1 MRIHITLKNIQ
12 HIREM
17 EFDVDSDRH
26 ALICITGKNGA
37 GKTTLVKAIRN
48 LTNAGTFSSTSS
60 GDIFGP
66 LSSIAYQ
73 VDGSTIFFSYDP
85 TLGALDTSDD
95 IPESLRNS
103 IATELSIPHGERFT
117 WYPRVS
123 DADEDIRRARVLGR
137 HGAPVELRSFLRDI
151 YQTSK
156 FDELAE
162 VSVRKK
168 RFYFLPLTDNKYLR
182 EDYLSSGEYFLISLY
197 RHISRGRRLIVVDEI
212 DIALDAAA
220 QVRLVRNLRQLSKR
234 YGTCFVFTTHSLAM
248 MRTVEPQ
255 ELYYMGEP
263 SEAGQTPIT
272 NVPYN
277 YINTLLFGFR
287 GWDKYILTEDEVL
300 GDFLEFVVRRY
311 CGNLFYSYKII
322 YVGGST
328 NTTDLMHRNA
338 TESFLAESRDV
349 ITVLDGDQ
357 RIRKHSRRD
366 NVYCI
371 PLESVEK
378 ALLAECLKGTYAD
391 KFKLSDVLSE
401 VGPLVHYLRRAVKEK
416 KYEPIDLSAMLMSP
430 TAAFDRL
437 AGAAQARLACAIA
450 RLTGRKARPLA
461 EVATEG
467 QFKSAARKVFQH
479 LTKQKIVSRKEIHE
493 HLTGRYER
501 HVFTFAAELR
511 ALLTLPIAVPSTRP
525 GGGEKTGG
533 VPYEPADPTE
543 AFSCARSE
551 PTGQLPR
558 R

>member
-1 MRIHITLKNIQ
+1 MRILITLKNIQ
-12 HIREM
+12 HIKEM
-17 EFDVDSDRH
+17 VFDVDLAKH

-48 LTNAGTFSSTSS
+48 LTNAGTFSSTPS
-60 GDIFGP
+60 GDVFGP
-66 LSSIAYQ
+66 LSSITYQ
-73 VDGSTIFFSYDP
+73 VDGSTIFFGYDAN
-85 TLGALDTSDD
+85 LGSLDSSDD
-95 IPESLRNS
+95 IPESFRTS

-137 HGAPVELRSFLRDI
+137 YSAPGELRLFLRNI

-162 VSVRKK
+162 ISVRNK
-168 RFYFLPLTDNKYLR
+168 RFYFLPLTDDKYLR

-197 RHISRGRRLIVVDEI
+197 RHIRRGRRLIVVDEI
-212 DIALDAAA
+212 DISLDAAA
-220 QVRLVRNLRQLSKR
+220 QVRLIQTLRQLSKK

-263 SEAGQTPIT
+263 SEAGQTLIT

-300 GDFLEFVVRRY
+300 CDFLEFVIRRY

-322 YVGGST
+322 HVGGST
-328 NTTDLMHRNA
+328 NTTELMHRNA
-338 TESFLAESRDV
+338 TENFLAESKDV

-357 RIRKHSRRD
+357 RNRRHSRRE

-378 ALLAECLKGTYAD
+378 ALLAECLAGKYAD
-391 KFKLSDVLSE
+391 KFKLSDVLSD
-401 VGPLVHYLRRAVKEK
+401 VDPLVRYLRQAVKEK
-416 KYEPIDLSAMLMSP
+416 KYEPIELSGLLVSP
-430 TAAFDRL
+430 AATFDRFFRSARVLL
-437 AGAAQARLACAIA
+437 ANAIA
-450 RLTGRKARPLA
+450 QLTGRTSRPFT

-467 QFKSAARKVFQH
+467 QFKSAARKVFEH
-479 LTKQKIVSRKEIHE
+479 LTKQKIVSRMEIHE

-511 ALLTLPIAVPSTRP
+511 AFMTLPIAGSSRLP
-525 GGGEKTGG
+525 GAGKKTGG
-533 VPYEPADPTE
+533 VP
-543 AFSCARSE
+543 
-551 PTGQLPR
+551 
-558 R
+558 

>member
-17 EFDVDSDRH
+17 KFYVDLDRH

-60 GDIFGP
+60 GDVFGP
-66 LSSIAYQ
+66 LSSITYQ
-73 VDGSTIFFSYDP
+73 VDDSTICFSYDP
-85 TLGALDTSDD
+85 TLSALNSSDD
-95 IPESLRNS
+95 ISESLRTS

-137 HGAPVELRSFLRDI
+137 HGSPVELRSFLRDI

-168 RFYFLPLTDNKYLR
+168 RFYFLPLPDDKYLR
-182 EDYLSSGEYFLISLY
+182 EDYFSSGEYFLISLY
-197 RHISRGRRLIVVDEI
+197 RHITRGRRLIVVDEI
-212 DIALDAAA
+212 DISLDAAA

-300 GDFLEFVVRRY
+300 GDFLEFVVHRY

-328 NTTDLMHRNA
+328 NTTDLMYRNSK
-338 TESFLAESRDV
+338 ENFLAESRDV

-378 ALLAECLKGTYAD
+378 ALLAECLTGTYAD
-391 KFKLSDVLSE
+391 KFNLSDVLSD
-401 VGPLVHYLRRAVKEK
+401 VGPLVRYLQQAVKEK
-416 KYEPIDLSAMLMSP
+416 KYEPIELSAALMSP
-430 TAAFDRL
+430 AAAFDRL
-437 AGAAQARLACAIA
+437 SRAARVWLACAIA
-450 RLTGRKARPLA
+450 RLTGRTVRPLA
-461 EVATEG
+461 EVSTEG
-467 QFKSAARKVFQH
+467 QFKNAARKVFDH

-501 HVFTFAAELR
+501 QVFPFAGELR
-511 ALLTLPIAVPSTRP
+511 AFLTLPIASPSTRP
-525 GGGEKTGG
+525 GAGEKAGG
-533 VPYEPADPTE
+533 MP
-543 AFSCARSE
+543 
-551 PTGQLPR
+551 
-558 R
+558 

>member
-1 MRIHITLKNIQ
+1 MNISITLKNIQ

-17 EFDVDSDRH
+17 RFDVDLDRH

-48 LTNAGTFSSTSS
+48 LTNADTFSRTSS
-60 GDIFGP
+60 GDVFSP
-66 LSSIAYQ
+66 LSSISYQ
-73 VDGSTIFFSYDP
+73 VDGSTIFFDYDAS
-85 TLGALDTSDD
+85 LGALDCRDD
-95 IPESLRNS
+95 IPQSLRSS

-123 DADEDIRRARVLGR
+123 DADEDIRRARVLGT
-137 HGAPVELRSFLRDI
+137 HAAPVELREFLRDI

-168 RFYFLPLTDNKYLR
+168 RFYFLPLSNHMYLR

-197 RHISRGRRLIVVDEI
+197 RHITRGRRLIVVDEI
-212 DIALDAAA
+212 DISLDAAA
-220 QVRLVRNLRQLSKR
+220 QVRLVRNLRQLSKT

-248 MRTVEPQ
+248 MRTVEPE

-263 SEAGQTPIT
+263 SETGQTPIT

-300 GDFLEFVVRRY
+300 GEFLEFVIQRY

-328 NTTDLMHRNA
+328 NTTDLMRRNA
-338 TESFLAESRDV
+338 KENFLAESKDV

-357 RIRKHSRRD
+357 RALRQGRRD
-366 NVYCI
+366 NVLCI

-378 ALLAECLKGTYAD
+378 ALLAECLAGTFAD
-391 KFKLSDVLSE
+391 RFKLSDVLPDVDS
-401 VGPLVHYLRRAVKEK
+401 LVRYLQQAVTEK
-416 KYEPIDLSAMLMSP
+416 KYEPIDFSTVLQSP
-430 TAAFDRL
+430 ASTFVRISRAARSWVAWAIALL
-437 AGAAQARLACAIA
+437 AGR
-450 RLTGRKARPLA
+450 TGIGRPV
-461 EVATEG
+461 EGVATEG
-467 QFKSAARKVFQH
+467 RFKAGAGKVFEH
-479 LTKQKIVSRKEIHE
+479 LTKRRIVARKEIHE
-493 HLTGRYER
+493 HLAARYDR
-501 HVFTFAAELR
+501 KVSTFAVELR
-511 ALLTLPIAVPSTRP
+511 AFLTLPI
-525 GGGEKTGG
+525 
-533 VPYEPADPTE
+533 TE
-543 AFSCARSE
+543 RSAPLE
-551 PTGQLPR
+551 VAQRVDGAL
-558 R
+558 

>member
-17 EFDVDSDRH
+17 EFDVDLDRH

-60 GDIFGP
+60 GEIFGP

-73 VDGSTIFFSYDP
+73 VDGSTIFFGYDP

-95 IPESLRNS
+95 IPERLRNS

-168 RFYFLPLTDNKYLR
+168 RFYFLPLTDDKYLR

-197 RHISRGRRLIVVDEI
+197 RHITRGRRLIVVDEI

-263 SEAGQTPIT
+263 SQTGQTPIT

-338 TESFLAESRDV
+338 TENFLAESRDV

-371 PLESVEK
+371 PMESVEK
-378 ALLAECLKGTYAD
+378 ALLAECLTGTYAD

-401 VGPLVHYLRRAVKEK
+401 VDSLVRYLRQVVKEK

-437 AGAAQARLACAIA
+437 AGAARAWLACAIA
-450 RLTGRKARPLA
+450 RLTGRRARPLV

-501 HVFTFAAELR
+501 QVFTFAAELR
-511 ALLTLPIAVPSTRP
+511 AFLNLPIAVQSTRP
-525 GGGEKTGG
+525 GAGEKAGG
-533 VPYEPADPTE
+533 VPYETADPT
-543 AFSCARSE
+543 
-551 PTGQLPR
+551 
-558 R
+558 

>member
-12 HIREM
+12 HIKEM
-17 EFDVDSDRH
+17 EFDVDLDRH

-48 LTNAGTFSSTSS
+48 LTNAGTFSSTPS
-60 GDIFGP
+60 GDVLGP
-66 LSSIAYQ
+66 LSSITYQ
-73 VDGSTIFFSYDP
+73 VDGSTIFFGYEA
-85 TLGALDTSDD
+85 TLGSLDSSDY
-95 IPESLRNS
+95 IPESLRTS

-123 DADEDIRRARVLGR
+123 DADGDIRRARVLGR
-137 HGAPVELRSFLRDI
+137 HSAPVELRSFLRDI

-168 RFYFLPLTDNKYLR
+168 RFYFLPLTDDKYLR

-197 RHISRGRRLIVVDEI
+197 RHITRGRRLIVVDEI
-212 DIALDAAA
+212 DISLDAAA
-220 QVRLVRNLRQLSKR
+220 QVRLVRNLRQLSKS

-287 GWDKYILTEDEVL
+287 GWDRYILTEDEVL
-300 GDFLEFVVRRY
+300 CDFLEFVVRRY

-338 TESFLAESRDV
+338 TENFLAESRNV

-357 RIRKHSRRD
+357 RVRRHSRRD

-371 PLESVEK
+371 PMESVEK
-378 ALLAECLKGTYAD
+378 ALLAECLTGMYAD

-401 VGPLVHYLRRAVKEK
+401 VDPLVGYLRQAVKEK
-416 KYEPIDLSAMLMSP
+416 KYEPIDLSAIFMSP
-430 TAAFDRL
+430 AAAFDRFSR
-437 AGAAQARLACAIA
+437 AARVRLACAIA
-450 RLTGRKARPLA
+450 RLTGRMARSPA

-467 QFKSAARKVFQH
+467 QFKGAARKVFEH
-479 LTKQKIVSRKEIHE
+479 LTKQKIVSRMEIHE

-501 HVFTFAAELR
+501 QVFTFAAELR
-511 ALLTLPIAVPSTRP
+511 AFLTLPIAGTSTRP
-525 GGGEKTGG
+525 GAGEKTGG
-533 VPYEPADPTE
+533 VP
-543 AFSCARSE
+543 
-551 PTGQLPR
+551 
-558 R
+558 

>member
-12 HIREM
+12 HIKEM
-17 EFDVDSDRH
+17 KFDVDLDKH

-48 LTNAGTFSSTSS
+48 LTNAGTFTSTSS
-60 GDIFGP
+60 GDVFGP
-66 LSSIAYQ
+66 MSSITYQ
-73 VDGSTIFFSYDP
+73 VDGSTIWFSYDP
-85 TLGALDTSDD
+85 KLGALNSSDD
-95 IPESLRNS
+95 ISESLRTS

-123 DADEDIRRARVLGR
+123 DADEDIRRARVLGK
-137 HGAPVELRSFLRDI
+137 HGSPLELRAFLRDI

-168 RFYFLPLTDNKYLR
+168 SFYFLPLMDDRYLR
-182 EDYLSSGEYFLISLY
+182 EDYFSSGEYFLISLY
-197 RHISRGRRLIVVDEI
+197 RHITRGRRLIVVDEI
-212 DIALDAAA
+212 DISLDAAA

-263 SEAGQTPIT
+263 AETGQTPIT

-300 GDFLEFVVRRY
+300 GDFLEFVVQRY

-322 YVGGST
+322 YVGGSA
-328 NTTDLMHRNA
+328 NTTDLMRRN
-338 TESFLAESRDV
+338 TKENFLAGSEDV

-357 RIRKHSRRD
+357 RIRKYSRRD

-378 ALLAECLKGTYAD
+378 ALLAECLAGTYAD
-391 KFKLSDVLSE
+391 KFKLSEVLSD
-401 VGPLVHYLRRAVKEK
+401 VDPLVRYLRQAVKER
-416 KYEPIDLSAMLMSP
+416 KYEPIDLSAVLLSP
-430 TAAFDRL
+430 AAAFDRISR
-437 AGAAQARLACAIA
+437 AARVWLACAIA
-450 RLTGRKARPLA
+450 RLTGRTSRPLS

-467 QFKSAARKVFQH
+467 QFKSAARKVFEH
-479 LTKQKIVSRKEIHE
+479 LTKRKIVSQKEIHQ

-501 HVFTFAAELR
+501 QVVTFAAELR
-511 ALLTLPIAVPSTRP
+511 AFLTLPIASPSTRP
-525 GGGEKTGG
+525 GAGEEVGG
-533 VPYEPADPTE
+533 VP
-543 AFSCARSE
+543 
-551 PTGQLPR
+551 
-558 R
+558 

>member
-17 EFDVDSDRH
+17 EFDVDLDRH

-66 LSSIAYQ
+66 ESSITYQ
-73 VDGSTIFFSYDP
+73 VDGSTIFFGYDA
-85 TLGALDTSDD
+85 TLGTLDSSDD
-95 IPESLRNS
+95 IPESLRTS

-123 DADEDIRRARVLGR
+123 DADEDIRRARVLMKYGT
-137 HGAPVELRSFLRDI
+137 PVELRSFLRDI

-168 RFYFLPLTDNKYLR
+168 RFYFLPLSDNKYLR

-197 RHISRGRRLIVVDEI
+197 RHITRGRRLIVVDEI
-212 DIALDAAA
+212 DISLDAAA

-263 SEAGQTPIT
+263 SETGQTPIS

-338 TESFLAESRDV
+338 TENFLAESEDV

-378 ALLAECLKGTYAD
+378 ALLAECLTGTYAD
-391 KFKLSDVLSE
+391 KFKLSEVLSE
-401 VGPLVHYLRRAVKEK
+401 VDPLVRYLRQAINEK
-416 KYEPIDLSAMLMSP
+416 KYEPIDLSTLLMSP
-430 TAAFDRL
+430 AAALDRFSR
-437 AGAAQARLACAIA
+437 AARPWLACAIA
-450 RLTGRKARPLA
+450 SLRGRKVRPLA

-467 QFKSAARKVFQH
+467 QFTTAARKVFGH

-493 HLTGRYER
+493 HLTVRYEKQ
-501 HVFTFAAELR
+501 VSTFAAELR
-511 ALLTLPIAVPSTRP
+511 AFLTLPIASPSTQP
-525 GGGEKTGG
+525 GAGEKAGGG
-533 VPYEPADPTE
+533 P
-543 AFSCARSE
+543 
-551 PTGQLPR
+551 
-558 R
+558 

>member
-1 MRIHITLKNIQ
+1 MRINITLKNIQ

-17 EFDVDSDRH
+17 EFEVDSDKH

-48 LTNAGTFSSTSS
+48 LTHAGTFSRTSS

-66 LSSIAYQ
+66 LSSITYQ
-73 VDGSTIFFSYDP
+73 VDGSPIFFGYDAK
-85 TLGALDTSDD
+85 LGALNSRDD
-95 IPESLRNS
+95 IPESLRTS

-137 HGAPVELRSFLRDI
+137 HSAPVELCLFLRDI

-168 RFYFLPLTDNKYLR
+168 QFYFLPLTGDKYLR

-197 RHISRGRRLIVVDEI
+197 RHITRGRRLIVVDEI
-212 DIALDAAA
+212 DISLDAAA
-220 QVRLVRNLRQLSKR
+220 QVRLVRNLRQLSKK
-234 YGTCFVFTTHSLAM
+234 YGACFVFTSHSLAM

-263 SEAGQTPIT
+263 SKAGKTPIT

-277 YINTLLFGFR
+277 YINSLLFGFL

-300 GDFLEFVVRRY
+300 VDFLEFVVRRY
-311 CGNLFYSYKII
+311 CGNLFYRYKII

-328 NTTDLMHRNA
+328 NTTDLMQRNA
-338 TESFLAESRDV
+338 TENFLAASKDV

-357 RIRKHSRRD
+357 RMRRHSRHE

-378 ALLAECLKGTYAD
+378 ALLAECLTGAYAD
-391 KFKLSDVLSE
+391 RFNLNDVLSDVD
-401 VGPLVHYLRRAVKEK
+401 PLVRYLRQAVKEK
-416 KYEPIDLSAMLMSP
+416 KYEPIDLSAMLTSP
-430 TAAFDRL
+430 TAVFDRFSRAARARIACAVARLMGRAAKPL
-437 AGAAQARLACAIA
+437 AG
-450 RLTGRKARPLA
+450 
-461 EVATEG
+461 VATEG
-467 QFKSAARKVFQH
+467 QFKSAAQKVFEH
-479 LTKQKIVSRKEIHE
+479 LTKQKIVSQMEIHE
-493 HLTGRYER
+493 RLTGRYER
-501 HVFTFAAELR
+501 QVFTFAAELR
-511 ALLTLPIAVPSTRP
+511 AFLTLPIVGASTQPRA
-525 GGGEKTGG
+525 GEKAGE
-533 VPYEPADPTE
+533 VP
-543 AFSCARSE
+543 
-551 PTGQLPR
+551 
-558 R
+558 